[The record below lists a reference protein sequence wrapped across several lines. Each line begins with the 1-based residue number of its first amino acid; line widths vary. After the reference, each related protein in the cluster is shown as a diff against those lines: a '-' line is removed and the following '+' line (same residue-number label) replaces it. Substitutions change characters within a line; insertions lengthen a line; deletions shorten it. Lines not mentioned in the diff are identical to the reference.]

1 MKRMLLTLMIALA
14 AVLTMSASE
23 PTVIFTQDFN
33 AFTEGTEQEP
43 STTDI
48 STSKLGQT
56 LKGWSGKNVYEAGGK
71 LLIGDYGYLQSSR
84 YDMSANSGIVRIT
97 LRVKALSET
106 GGVVRVKLGYTTTKD
121 IYVYDSEW
129 YTLSIITTGGT
140 SSTYVR
146 VEPYITFNGIMVD
159 ELKVET
165 SPDFFPVPEAL
176 QPTKADGTSFT
187 ARWARVTGAKA
198 YILDVY
204 TKAATGRDY
213 VLHNDTVTT
222 TTRKV
227 TDLDASKKYYY
238 VVRAT
243 NGTAVS
249 DYSNEIEV
257 IKVVSSIEA
266 PVATAA
272 TGVTETGFTA
282 NWKSVPEAE
291 LYKLNVYKNT
301 RIKEA
306 GLTTLLSE
314 DFSGVTQG
322 TFTSVEFGK
331 LQEYLDD
338 YTHQS
343 GWYGVNHVFAAGTI
357 GLAPYGD
364 AASLTTPYLDLSN
377 DEGKVQAT
385 INMDAQLFGESLADT
400 VQVQLV
406 DAQDQVLE
414 TVTQPLAGGFKPYV
428 INFTKGAANAAV
440 RVYYTGKNKVFI
452 DQMSLAQVLPAG
464 YEIIAPMLS
473 TETEGTSLDVTGLDP
488 MGDGVSYS
496 YTVQSA
502 CRSVDYKGE
511 IIYVYS
517 AASNLVKVE
526 NENTGIDE
534 TVTAK
539 GVKRVTYY
547 DLAGRS
553 SATPHQGVNVVVTIY
568 TDGTK
573 RVTKVVK

>member
-1 MKRMLLTLMIALA
+1 MIALA
-14 AVLTMSASE
+14 AVLTMGATE
-23 PTVIFTQDFN
+23 PTLIFNQDFN
-33 AFTEGTEQEP
+33 AFTEGSEQEP

-106 GGVVRVKLGYTTTKD
+106 GGVVRVKLGYSTTKD
-121 IYVYDSEW
+121 IYVYDNEW
-129 YTLSIITTGGT
+129 YTLSIITAGGT

-176 QPTKADGTSFT
+176 QPTKADDTSFT
-187 ARWARVTGAKA
+187 ARWTRVTGAKA
-198 YILDVY
+198 YLLDVY
-204 TKAATGRDY
+204 TKQDGAVKDY

-227 TDLDASKKYYY
+227 TGLDAGKKYYY

-249 DYSNEIEV
+249 DYSDEIEV
-257 IKVVSSIEA
+257 IKVVSTIEA

-282 NWKSVPEAE
+282 NWKSVPGAE

-314 DFSGVTQG
+314 DFSKVTKG
-322 TFTSVEFGK
+322 SFTSVEFGK

-377 DEGKVQAT
+377 DNGKVQAT
-385 INMDAQLFGESLADT
+385 INMDAQRFGESLADT
-400 VQVQLV
+400 VLVQLV
-406 DAQDQVLE
+406 DVQDQVLE
-414 TVTQPLAGGFKPYV
+414 SISQPLAGGFKPYV
-428 INFTKGAANAAV
+428 VNFTKGAANTAV
-440 RVYYTGKNKVFI
+440 RVYYTGKNKVFVNDMAI
-452 DQMSLAQVLPAG
+452 AQVLPAG

-473 TETEGTSLDVTGLDP
+473 TETESTSLDVTGLDP

-517 AASNLVKVE
+517 EASNLVKVE

-534 TVTAK
+534 QAVVK
-539 GVKRVTYY
+539 SVKRVTYY
-547 DLAGRS
+547 DLAGHS
-553 SATPHQGVNVVVTIY
+553 SATPHEGVNVVVTLY
-568 TDGTK
+568 TDGTQ
-573 RVTKVVK
+573 RVTKLVR

>member
-213 VLHNDTVTT
+213 VLQNDTVTT

-301 RIKEA
+301 RIKET
-306 GLTTLLSE
+306 GLTTLLDE
-314 DFSGVTQG
+314 DFSLKEVTEQQEDIQEEDLKAKID
-322 TFTSVEFGK
+322 FK
-331 LQEYLDD
+331 L
-338 YTHQS
+338 
-343 GWYGVNHVFAAGTI
+343 
-357 GLAPYGD
+357 
-364 AASLTTPYLDLSN
+364 
-377 DEGKVQAT
+377 
-385 INMDAQLFGESLADT
+385 
-400 VQVQLV
+400 
-406 DAQDQVLE
+406 
-414 TVTQPLAGGFKPYV
+414 PL
-428 INFTKGAANAAV
+428 TKGAWGNSLRFGAKFV
-440 RVYYTGKNKVFI
+440 RK
-452 DQMSLAQVLPAG
+452 S
-464 YEIIAPMLS
+464 
-473 TETEGTSLDVTGLDP
+473 
-488 MGDGVSYS
+488 
-496 YTVQSA
+496 
-502 CRSVDYKGE
+502 
-511 IIYVYS
+511 
-517 AASNLVKVE
+517 
-526 NENTGIDE
+526 
-534 TVTAK
+534 
-539 GVKRVTYY
+539 
-547 DLAGRS
+547 
-553 SATPHQGVNVVVTIY
+553 
-568 TDGTK
+568 
-573 RVTKVVK
+573 

>member
-1 MKRMLLTLMIALA
+1 MIALA
-14 AVLTMSASE
+14 AVLTMGATE
-23 PTVIFTQDFN
+23 PTLIFAVDFN
-33 AFTEGTEQEP
+33 AFTEGSEQEP

-106 GGVVRVKLGYTTTKD
+106 GGVVRVKLGYSTTKD
-121 IYVYDSEW
+121 IYVYDNEW
-129 YTLSIITTGGT
+129 YTLSIITAGGT

-176 QPTKADGTSFT
+176 QPTKADDTSFT
-187 ARWARVTGAKA
+187 ARWTRVTGAKA
-198 YILDVY
+198 YLLDVY
-204 TKAATGRDY
+204 TKQDGAVKDY

-227 TDLDASKKYYY
+227 TGLDAGKKYYY

-249 DYSNEIEV
+249 DYSDEIEV
-257 IKVVSSIEA
+257 IKVVSTIEA

-282 NWKSVPEAE
+282 NWKSVPGAE

-314 DFSGVTQG
+314 DFSKVTKG
-322 TFTSVEFGK
+322 SFTSVEFGK

-377 DEGKVQAT
+377 DNGKVQAT
-385 INMDAQLFGESLADT
+385 INMDAQRFGESLADT
-400 VQVQLV
+400 VLVQLV

-428 INFTKGAANAAV
+428 VNFTKGAANTAV
-440 RVYYTGKNKVFI
+440 RVYYTGKNKVFVNDMAI
-452 DQMSLAQVLPAG
+452 AQVLPAG

-517 AASNLVKVE
+517 EASNLVKVE

-534 TVTAK
+534 QAVVK
-539 GVKRVTYY
+539 SVKRVTYY
-547 DLAGRS
+547 DLAGHS
-553 SATPHQGVNVVVTIY
+553 SATPLEGVNVVVTLY
-568 TDGTK
+568 TDGTQ
-573 RVTKVVK
+573 RVTKVVR

>member
-213 VLHNDTVTT
+213 VLQNDTVTT

-301 RIKEA
+301 RIKET
-306 GLTTLLSE
+306 GLTTLLDE

-414 TVTQPLAGGFKPYV
+414 TATQPLAGGFKPYV

-473 TETEGTSLDVTGLDP
+473 TETEGASLDVTGLDP

-553 SATPHQGVNVVVTIY
+553 SATPHQGVNVVVTLY